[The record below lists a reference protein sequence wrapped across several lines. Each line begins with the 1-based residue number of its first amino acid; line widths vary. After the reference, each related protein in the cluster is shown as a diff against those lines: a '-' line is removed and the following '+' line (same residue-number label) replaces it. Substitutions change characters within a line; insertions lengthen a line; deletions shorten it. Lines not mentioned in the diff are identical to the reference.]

1 VPAASL
7 DYSKARASLRNH
19 FEGLIAAL
27 VATTSH
33 REQPK
38 WAQMSSIQQLE
49 RQTEAPLAD
58 FLLYFQR
65 IGTVVWGIAVVLAV
79 STVYTGRENVWLF
92 LFGGLLSLTA
102 KHWQTRRSSLLV
114 MLPPAMLFPFTPSG
128 KHWAVFLF
136 FVKSSLFVFG
146 SGLAIVPFLHGG
158 VVDTHHWLNEH
169 QFLDAIA
176 VAMIAP
182 GLVVIIV
189 AFIGYLADGLKGAIL
204 ASLGVFLP
212 VYLVII
218 SMAPIYRC
226 FSRNELIKAFVSGV
240 TAAATGAIA
249 GAVVILAR
257 HSVTDALTLAIAAS
271 SALLLWRW
279 KVPEPII
286 VASAGALGLAISA
299 VKGH

>member
-65 IGTVVWGIAVVLAV
+65 IGAVVWGIAVVLAV

-136 FVKSSLFVFG
+136 FVKSSLFVFA

-176 VAMIAP
+176 VAMIVP

-286 VASAGALGLAISA
+286 VASPGALGLAISA